1 MLGGAYSVLVD
12 DVDDGRDLA
21 GEGTLLDDGHA
32 TNLNEFLERLKF
44 FKLTIALKIPTNYET
59 RPIWTNIWNGR
70 KAKGKLFIDAFQEIR
85 KMSRTTFEDTHFLLN

>member
-1 MLGGAYSVLVD
+1 VLGGAYSVLVD

-44 FKLTIALKIPTNYET
+44 FKIDNCIKNTN
-59 RPIWTNIWNGR
+59 
-70 KAKGKLFIDAFQEIR
+70 KL
-85 KMSRTTFEDTHFLLN
+85 